1 MSMYPMCTENN
12 MTGDRIV
19 NHRYYGIASNYQA
32 NRHSTRALDKRLG
45 HRQMRRVQNK
55 KVMYESKHDTD

>member
-19 NHRYYGIASNYQA
+19 NHRYYGIAPRFQVT
-32 NRHSTRALDKRLG
+32 RRCTRALDKRIG
-45 HRQMRRVQNK
+45 HRQMRRLQKK
-55 KVMYESKHDTD
+55 KVVYDR